1 MNPWIAEKVILTPKT
16 ASVDEINAII
26 LQELLHWEATLYPVL
41 TVQVI
46 LEIPPDFPRN
56 SRTS

>member
-1 MNPWIAEKVILTPKT
+1 MNHRIAERAILRNN
-16 ASVDEINAII
+16 SVDQINTFIS
-26 LQELLHWEATLYPVL
+26 QELLYGEATFNAVL

-56 SRTS
+56 S